1 MMIRYLLSVRQ
12 YVRVIMVVL
21 YLSCIVAL
29 SLLPPNDLPQVK
41 LFPGFDK
48 IVHFLM
54 YFPLSALLCWNLKTE
69 QKGHYVIWIIFAAV
83 LWGIFMEL
91 MQLTMHMGRTFSWF
105 DELANFVG
113 VIFGAAFYWMTTLKV
128 ARSE

>member
-1 MMIRYLLSVRQ
+1 MIAYLLSVRQ
-12 YVRVIMVVL
+12 YFRVVLIVL

-69 QKGHYVIWIIFAAV
+69 QKGDRIILVIFSGV
-83 LWGIFMEL
+83 SWGIFMEF
-91 MQLTMHMGRTFSWF
+91 MQLTMHMGRSFSWY
-105 DELANFVG
+105 DELANFIG
-113 VIFGAAFYWMTTLKV
+113 VTFGVALYWSATRKIAFQK
-128 ARSE
+128 